1 MKMNHEMT
9 QLKKYLGLQKQVFLK
24 KQNVS
29 SHSHKRELDL
39 SMEKKGK
46 GIIFLFGLLA
56 MISVYLPSLNAAPLD
71 SNKLD
76 SIRTMLLQSREVELE
91 SLKTSIEKITNDPI
105 PYLIAIA
112 DQTDLRV
119 YVRTKA
125 VALLSNYN
133 DPSVTSYLE
142 TKIEDTH
149 LHESIRKFSV
159 KSYTESSYKKS
170 PERVEEFLSQR
181 ANDSVLRKSIQSNL
195 KTARENF
202 NQADKKKNFKPN
214 HSEQEFRKK

>member
-1 MKMNHEMT
+1 MKMNHEMI

-24 KQNVS
+24 QQNVF
-29 SHSHKRELDL
+29 SHSHKRELNL
-39 SMEKKGK
+39 SIEKKGK
-46 GIIFLFGLLA
+46 GIIFLFGLLT
-56 MISVYLPSLNAAPLD
+56 MLGVYLPSLNAAPLD

-76 SIRTMLLQSREVELE
+76 SIRTMLVQSREVELE
-91 SLKTSIEKITNDPI
+91 GLKTSIEKITNDPI